1 VERYVGKI
9 RLCILR
15 RAGAKPKQAL
25 LAACPP
31 RDHALA
37 ERGLREP
44 VDDALPETRA
54 SGATRASLCIH
65 ARRWCTIASLSAVRR
80 PTPGDEDMI
89 KVSVMY
95 PNTRGARFNHE
106 YYRDKHMPLVKA
118 RMGEKCKHY
127 TVDKGIAGGTPDA
140 PATYIAMC
148 HLFCDSVESFQAG
161 FGPHAKEI
169 MADIPKYTDLSPV
182 IQISEVVVG

>member
-1 VERYVGKI
+1 
-9 RLCILR
+9 
-15 RAGAKPKQAL
+15 
-25 LAACPP
+25 
-31 RDHALA
+31 
-37 ERGLREP
+37 
-44 VDDALPETRA
+44 
-54 SGATRASLCIH
+54 
-65 ARRWCTIASLSAVRR
+65 
-80 PTPGDEDMI
+80 MI

-95 PNTRGARFNHE
+95 PNTPGARFNHE

-118 RMGEKCKHY
+118 RMGEKCKYY
-127 TVDKGIAGGTPDA
+127 TVDKGIAGATPDA
-140 PATYIAMC
+140 AATYVAMC